1 MKELET
7 WKKWPLLPHFSLAVC
22 LCTTWPAG
30 RHTGSQGD
38 TWPAVKLVAELWS
51 PSSEQSPLPVLDGTL
66 PAVPLEIQ
74 QCQHQWN

>member
-7 WKKWPLLPHFSLAVC
+7 WKIWPLLPRFSLAVC
-22 LCTTWPAG
+22 LYITWLAG

-51 PSSEQSPLPVLDGTL
+51 PSSEQSLLPGLDGIL

-74 QCQHQWN
+74 